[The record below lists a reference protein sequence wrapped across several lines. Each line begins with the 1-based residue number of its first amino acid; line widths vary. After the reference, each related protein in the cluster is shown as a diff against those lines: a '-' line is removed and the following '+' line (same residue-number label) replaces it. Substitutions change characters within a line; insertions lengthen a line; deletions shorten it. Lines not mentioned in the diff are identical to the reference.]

1 MRNLPQTVLGTFP
14 QVFGSFSLSCGPG
27 DGPESGGAGA
37 APIVLQHR
45 RDPRLVPWDHYQEV
59 GATDPPPPAESDAEE
74 CTDTRSRDRAGIR
87 AVSVHARVLSE
98 TGCYVF
104 VGHV

>member
-1 MRNLPQTVLGTFP
+1 M
-14 QVFGSFSLSCGPG
+14 SCGTD
-27 DGPESGGAGA
+27 DGLESGGSNA

-59 GATDPPPPAESDAEE
+59 SATDPPTPAESDAEE

-87 AVSVHARVLSE
+87 TVSVHARVLSE
-98 TGCYVF
+98 SGCYVF
-104 VGHV
+104 VVHV